1 MPPPSK
7 QTPYERAQA
16 KHALRA
22 ERQQQ
27 EQAKYEIT
35 QLQAER
41 RAIVDTL
48 KTVTTSHRQLVEL
61 LEHIETENERWQT
74 PNASLGEMYK
84 LKDEREQ
91 MEKQE
96 KECHRRWDELGENIE
111 TKHVEI
117 AFGGGGGDYGRGQG

>member
-7 QTPYERAQA
+7 QTPYERAHA

-22 ERQQQ
+22 ERRQQ
-27 EQAKYEIT
+27 EQAKYEMT

-48 KTVTTSHRQLVEL
+48 KTVTSSHRRLIES
-61 LEHIETENERWQT
+61 LEHIEAENEQWQT
-74 PNASLGEMYK
+74 PNASLGEMYR
-84 LKDEREQ
+84 LKDETER
-91 MEKQE
+91 MKKQE

-111 TKHVEI
+111 MKHVEI
-117 AFGGGGGDYGRGQG
+117 AFGVGGGDYGRGEG